1 MAETATQPVEEQKST
16 PNLADNWARDAAS
29 AATVFE
35 LSPEEKNTP
44 EYRRFLSEQQ
54 EFDTGK
60 RSKQPRDWTTED
72 KIDQALAN
80 TPFRIQAES
89 TDEKKA
95 LYTYLHVLMNSDVG
109 KAWTAEA
116 QKVADSKGKI
126 TLKTEEQEGSRA
138 FVSANNPRTICLNSK
153 TIKDLEKNSPNARS
167 TEELAYQKYQMTGTI
182 GHEMQHVF
190 QKSWQGDM
198 AFSSLE
204 NAAKWDVM
212 CEMAGRMA
220 DVAFATEKGVMLS
233 DSDFFS
239 WLKAQNK
246 EKGLDETAA
255 DKKARANLAFLFL
268 TNCRNVKGT
277 NDLKER
283 INVWNTDYKKQ
294 ALNIATTRK
303 IINSSD
309 TIARENDMMNWL
321 CDSMGVDKKLGAA
334 LLATYFADNRRASD
348 VPGIQEVLQNDG
360 TCISRGTVNGHSV
373 VIRSD
378 ATDKDSMTTTY
389 INGSIHS
396 AEVKDSKA
404 TSRYAY
410 KDGTLSESDTVYTDG
425 YTSHNVYD
433 GAGKRKE
440 SVYKSPSGIE
450 TTTKYADGAKV
461 YETQKSPDGSI
472 KETAFDGFGDP
483 NFVIESRPDGWSKR
497 TDFEYGQK
505 VSSYETTPNG
515 DRIEKK
521 YDADGR
527 EITLP
532 PPDKQ
537 AVAAPVLPGEQ
548 KASVSTPDPT
558 PTPETP
564 RVSAP
569 ILPGQAGPL
578 PPKPEQARVAP
589 PILPRAGQ
597 ETSRPTTPTSK
608 TVLNLAARKK
618 ADSR

>member
-1 MAETATQPVEEQKST
+1 MVETMMQPIEEQKST
-16 PNLADNWARDAAS
+16 PNYADNWARDAAS

-35 LSPEEKNTP
+35 LNSEEKNAP

-54 EFDTGK
+54 EFNTGK
-60 RSKQPRDWTTED
+60 RSKPPRDWTTED
-72 KIDQALAN
+72 KIDQALAH
-80 TPFRIQAES
+80 TPFQIQAES

-109 KAWTAEA
+109 KAWMAEA

-126 TLKTEEQEGSRA
+126 TLKTEEQEDTLA
-138 FVSANNPRTICLNSK
+138 FVSANDPRTICLNSK
-153 TIKDLEKNSPNARS
+153 TIKDLEKNNPNVGE
-167 TEELAYQKYQMTGTI
+167 TEELAYQKYQMTGTV

-190 QKSWQGDM
+190 QKCRQGDM

-220 DVAFATEKGVMLS
+220 NIAFTTEKGVMLS

-255 DKKARANLAFLFL
+255 DKETRTNLAFLFL
-268 TNCRNVKGT
+268 TNCRNMKGT

-283 INVWNTDYKKQ
+283 INEWNTGYKKQ

-303 IINSSD
+303 IINSTD
-309 TIARENDMMNWL
+309 TVAQENDMMNWL
-321 CDSMGVDKKLGAA
+321 CDSMGVDKDLCAA
-334 LLATYFADNRRASD
+334 LLATYFADNRRTPS
-348 VPGIQEVLQNDG
+348 VPGIQEVLKNDG
-360 TCISRGTVNGHSV
+360 TFISRGTINGHSV
-373 VIRSD
+373 VMKSEG
-378 ATDKDSMTTTY
+378 TDKDSMTTTY

-396 AEVKDSKA
+396 VEMKDSDHI
-404 TSRYAY
+404 SRYAY
-410 KDGTLSESDTVYTDG
+410 KNGKLSEADTVYTDG
-425 YTSHNVYD
+425 YTAHTVYD
-433 GAGKRKE
+433 GAGKHQE
-440 SVYKSPSGIE
+440 SVYKSPSGVE
-450 TTTKYADGAKV
+450 TTTKYADGTKI
-461 YETQKSPDGSI
+461 YETVKSPDGSI
-472 KETAFDGFGDP
+472 KETSFDDFGEP
-483 NFVIESRPDGWSKR
+483 NFVIESRPNGWSKR

-505 VSSYETTPNG
+505 ASSYEITPHG

-521 YDADGR
+521 YDAEGR

-532 PPDKQ
+532 PPTQQ
-537 AVAAPVLPGEQ
+537 AVAAPVLPSVQ
-548 KASVSTPDPT
+548 KASVSTPAPT
-558 PTPETP
+558 PATS
-564 RVSAP
+564 RVAPP

-597 ETSRPTTPTSK
+597 ETARPTPPTSK

>member
-1 MAETATQPVEEQKST
+1 MVETMMQPIEEQKST
-16 PNLADNWARDAAS
+16 PNYADNWARDAAS

-35 LSPEEKNTP
+35 LNSEEKNAP

-54 EFDTGK
+54 EFNTGK
-60 RSKQPRDWTTED
+60 RSKPPRDWTTED
-72 KIDQALAN
+72 KIDQALAH
-80 TPFRIQAES
+80 TPFQIQAES

-109 KAWTAEA
+109 KAWMAEA

-126 TLKTEEQEGSRA
+126 TLKTEEMADTTRA
-138 FVSANNPRTICLNSK
+138 FVSMDNPRIICINPK
-153 TIKDLEKNSPNARS
+153 IIKDVEKEGPAG
-167 TEELAYQKYQMTGTI
+167 EMLASQKYQIASTI

-190 QKSWQGDM
+190 QKNRAGDM

-220 DVAFATEKGVMLS
+220 NIIFATEKGVMLS

-255 DKKARANLAFLFL
+255 DKEARTSLAFLFL
-268 TNCRNVKGT
+268 TNCRNMKGT

-283 INVWNTDYKKQ
+283 INEWNTGYKKQ
-294 ALNIATTRK
+294 ALNVATTRK
-303 IINSSD
+303 IINSTD
-309 TIARENDMMNWL
+309 TVARENDMMNWL
-321 CDSMGVDKKLGAA
+321 CDSMGMDKDLCAS
-334 LLATYFADNRRASD
+334 LLATYFADNRRTPN
-348 VPGIQEVLQNDG
+348 VPGIQEVLKNDG
-360 TCISRGTVNGHSV
+360 TFISRGTINGHSV
-373 VIRSD
+373 VMKSEG
-378 ATDKDSMTTTY
+378 TDKDSMTTTY

-396 AEVKDSKA
+396 VEMKDSDHI
-404 TSRYAY
+404 SRYAY
-410 KDGTLSESDTVYTDG
+410 KNGKLSEADTVYTDG
-425 YTSHNVYD
+425 YTAHTVYD
-433 GAGKRKE
+433 GAGKHQE

-450 TTTKYADGAKV
+450 TTTKYADGAKI
-461 YETQKSPDGSI
+461 YETVKSPDGSI
-472 KETAFDGFGDP
+472 KETSFDDFGEP
-483 NFVIESRPDGWSKR
+483 NFVIESRPNGWSKR

-505 VSSYETTPNG
+505 VSSYEITPHG

-521 YDADGR
+521 YDAEGR

-532 PPDKQ
+532 PPTQQ
-537 AVAAPVLPGEQ
+537 AVAAPVLPGDQ
-548 KASVSTPDPT
+548 KASASTPAPT
-558 PTPETP
+558 PATS
-564 RVSAP
+564 RVAPP
-569 ILPGQAGPL
+569 ILPSQAGPL

-589 PILPRAGQ
+589 PILPRASQ
-597 ETSRPTTPTSK
+597 ETVRPTPPASK

>member
-1 MAETATQPVEEQKST
+1 MVETMMQPIEEQKST
-16 PNLADNWARDAAS
+16 PNYADNWARDAAS

-35 LSPEEKNTP
+35 LNSEEKNAP

-54 EFDTGK
+54 EFNTGK
-60 RSKQPRDWTTED
+60 RSKPPRDWTTED
-72 KIDQALAN
+72 KIDQALAH
-80 TPFRIQAES
+80 TPFQIQAES

-109 KAWTAEA
+109 KAWMAEA

-126 TLKTEEQEGSRA
+126 TLKTEEQEDTLA

-153 TIKDLEKNSPNARS
+153 TIKDLEKNTPNVGE
-167 TEELAYQKYQMTGTI
+167 TEELAYQKYQMTGTV

-190 QKSWQGDM
+190 QKCRQGDM

-220 DVAFATEKGVMLS
+220 NIAFATEKGVMLS

-255 DKKARANLAFLFL
+255 DKEARTSLAFLFL
-268 TNCRNVKGT
+268 TNCRNMKGT

-283 INVWNTDYKKQ
+283 INEWNTGYKKQ

-303 IINSSD
+303 IINSTD
-309 TIARENDMMNWL
+309 TVARENDMMNWL
-321 CDSMGVDKKLGAA
+321 CDSMGVDKDLCAA
-334 LLATYFADNRRASD
+334 LLATYFADNRRTPS
-348 VPGIQEVLQNDG
+348 VSGIQEVLKNDG
-360 TCISRGTVNGHSV
+360 TFISRGTINGHSV
-373 VIRSD
+373 VMKSEG
-378 ATDKDSMTTTY
+378 TDKDSMTTTY

-396 AEVKDSKA
+396 VEMKDSDHI
-404 TSRYAY
+404 SRYAY
-410 KDGTLSESDTVYTDG
+410 KNGKLSEADTVYTDG
-425 YTSHNVYD
+425 YTAHTVYD
-433 GAGKRKE
+433 GAGKNQE
-440 SVYKSPSGIE
+440 SVYKSPSGVE
-450 TTTKYADGAKV
+450 TTTKYADGAKI
-461 YETQKSPDGSI
+461 YETVKSPDGSI
-472 KETAFDGFGDP
+472 KETSFGDFGEP
-483 NFVIESRPDGWSKR
+483 NFVIESRPNGWSKR

-505 VSSYETTPNG
+505 ASSYEITPHG

-521 YDADGR
+521 YDAEGR

-532 PPDKQ
+532 PPTQQ
-537 AVAAPVLPGEQ
+537 AVAAPVLPSVQ
-548 KASVSTPDPT
+548 KASVSTPAPT
-558 PTPETP
+558 PATS

-578 PPKPEQARVAP
+578 PPKPEQARVAS
-589 PILPRAGQ
+589 PILPRASQ
-597 ETSRPTTPTSK
+597 ETVRPTPPASK

>member
-1 MAETATQPVEEQKST
+1 MAEMVMQPIEEQKST
-16 PNLADNWARDAAS
+16 LSLADDWARDAAS

-35 LSPEEKNTP
+35 LNSEEKNAP

-54 EFDTGK
+54 EFNTGK
-60 RSKQPRDWTTED
+60 RSKPPRDWTTED
-72 KIDQALAN
+72 KIDQALAH
-80 TPFRIQAES
+80 TPFQIQAES

-109 KAWTAEA
+109 KAWMTEA

-126 TLKTEEQEGSRA
+126 TLKTEEQEDSRA

-153 TIKDLEKNSPNARS
+153 TIKDLEKNTPNVGEA
-167 TEELAYQKYQMTGTI
+167 EELAYQKYQMTGTV

-190 QKSWQGDM
+190 QKCRQGDM

-220 DVAFATEKGVMLS
+220 DITFTTEKGVMLS

-255 DKKARANLAFLFL
+255 DKEARTNLAFLFL
-268 TNCRNVKGT
+268 TNCRNMKGT

-283 INVWNTDYKKQ
+283 INEWNTGYKKQ
-294 ALNIATTRK
+294 ALNIAITRK
-303 IINSSD
+303 IINSTD
-309 TIARENDMMNWL
+309 TVARENDMMDWL
-321 CDSMGVDKKLGAA
+321 CDSMGVDKDLCAS
-334 LLATYFADNRRASD
+334 LLATYFADNRRTPS
-348 VPGIQEVLQNDG
+348 VPGIQEVLKNDG
-360 TCISRGTVNGHSV
+360 TFISRGIINGHLV
-373 VIRSD
+373 VMKSEG
-378 ATDKDSMTTTY
+378 TDKDSMTTTY

-396 AEVKDSKA
+396 VEMKDSDHI
-404 TSRYAY
+404 SRYSY
-410 KDGTLSESDTVYTDG
+410 KNGKLSEADTVYTDG
-425 YTSHNVYD
+425 YTAHTVYD
-433 GAGKRKE
+433 GAEKGQE

-450 TTTKYADGAKV
+450 TTTKYADGVKI
-461 YETQKSPDGSI
+461 YETVKSPDGSI
-472 KETAFDGFGDP
+472 KETSFDDFGEP
-483 NFVIESRPDGWSKR
+483 NFVIESRPNGWSKR

-505 VSSYETTPNG
+505 VSSYEITPHG

-521 YDADGR
+521 YDAEGR
-527 EITLP
+527 EIALP
-532 PPDKQ
+532 PPTQQ
-537 AVAAPVLPGEQ
+537 AVAAPVLPIVQ
-548 KASVSTPDPT
+548 KASVSPPDPT
-558 PTPETP
+558 PAT
-564 RVSAP
+564 S
-569 ILPGQAGPL
+569 
-578 PPKPEQARVAP
+578 RVAP
-589 PILPRAGQ
+589 PILPRASQ
-597 ETSRPTTPTSK
+597 ETVHPTPPVSK

>member
-1 MAETATQPVEEQKST
+1 MAETATQPMEEQKST

-54 EFDTGK
+54 EFDAGK
-60 RSKQPRDWTTED
+60 RSKPPRDEMTER

-109 KAWTAEA
+109 KAWMAEA

-126 TLKTEEQEGSRA
+126 TLKTEEMADTTRA
-138 FVSANNPRTICLNSK
+138 FVSMDNPRTICINPK
-153 TIKDLEKNSPNARS
+153 IIKDVEKEVPAG
-167 TEELAYQKYQMTGTI
+167 EMLASQKYQIASTI

-190 QKSWQGDM
+190 QKNRAGDM

-204 NAAKWDVM
+204 NAAKYDVM

-220 DVAFATEKGVMLS
+220 DIAFNAEKGVMLS

-255 DKKARANLAFLFL
+255 DSKARTNLAFWFL
-268 TNCRNVKGT
+268 TNCKDMRGT
-277 NDLKER
+277 NNLKED
-283 INVWNTDYKKQ
+283 INEWNTGYKKQ
-294 ALNIATTRK
+294 ALNVATSQK
-303 IINSSD
+303 IINSTD

-321 CDSMGVDKKLGAA
+321 CDSMGVDKDLCAA
-334 LLATYFADNRRASD
+334 LLTTYFADNRRTPS
-348 VPGIQEVLQNDG
+348 VPGIQEVLKNDA
-360 TCISRGTVNGHSV
+360 TFISRGTINGHSV
-373 VIRSD
+373 VMQSD
-378 ATDKDSMTTTY
+378 VKDEETVSRTF

-396 AEVKDSKA
+396 VEMKDSDHI
-404 TSRYAY
+404 SRYSY
-410 KDGTLSESDTVYTDG
+410 KDGKMSEADTVYTDG
-425 YTSHNVYD
+425 YTAHNVYD
-433 GAGKRKE
+433 GAGKRQE
-440 SVYKSPSGIE
+440 SVWKSPSGIE
-450 TTTKYADGAKV
+450 TTTKYADGAKI
-461 YETQKSPDGSI
+461 YETVKSPDGSI
-472 KETAFDGFGDP
+472 KETSFDDFGEP
-483 NFVIESRPDGWSKR
+483 NFVIESRPNGWSKR
-497 TDFEYGQK
+497 TDFEYGQQ
-505 VSSYETTPNG
+505 VSSYEITPHG

-521 YDADGR
+521 YDAKGR

-532 PPDKQ
+532 PPTQQ
-537 AVAAPVLPGEQ
+537 AVAAPVLPSDQ
-548 KASVSTPDPT
+548 KASASNPAPT
-558 PTPETP
+558 PATS

-569 ILPGQAGPL
+569 ILP
-578 PPKPEQARVAP
+578 
-589 PILPRAGQ
+589 RASQ
-597 ETSRPTTPTSK
+597 EISRPTPPASK
-608 TVLNLAARKK
+608 TVLNLVARKK

>member
-1 MAETATQPVEEQKST
+1 MTETMMQPIEEQKST
-16 PNLADNWARDAAS
+16 PNYADNWARDAAS

-35 LSPEEKNTP
+35 LNSEEKNTP

-54 EFDTGK
+54 EFNTGK
-60 RSKQPRDWTTED
+60 HSKPPRDWTTED

-80 TPFRIQAES
+80 TPFQIQAES

-109 KAWTAEA
+109 KTWMAEA
-116 QKVADSKGKI
+116 QKVANSKGKI
-126 TLKTEEQEGSRA
+126 TLKTEEMADTTRA
-138 FVSANNPRTICLNSK
+138 FVSMDNPRTICINPK
-153 TIKDLEKNSPNARS
+153 IIKDVEKEVPAG
-167 TEELAYQKYQMTGTI
+167 EMLASQKYQIASTI

-190 QKSWQGDM
+190 QKNRAGDM

-204 NAAKWDVM
+204 NAAKYDVM

-220 DVAFATEKGVMLS
+220 DIAFNAEKGVMLS

-255 DKKARANLAFLFL
+255 DSKARTNLAFWFL
-268 TNCRNVKGT
+268 TNCKDMRGT
-277 NDLKER
+277 NDLKED
-283 INVWNTDYKKQ
+283 INEWNTGYKKQ

-303 IINSSD
+303 IINSTD
-309 TIARENDMMNWL
+309 IVARENDMMNWL
-321 CDSMGVDKKLGAA
+321 CDSMGVDKDLCAA
-334 LLATYFADNRRASD
+334 LLATYFADNRRTPS
-348 VPGIQEVLQNDG
+348 VPGIQEVLKNDG
-360 TCISRGTVNGHSV
+360 TFISRGTINGHSV
-373 VIRSD
+373 VMKSEG
-378 ATDKDSMTTTY
+378 TDKDSMTTTY

-396 AEVKDSKA
+396 VEMKDSDHI
-404 TSRYAY
+404 SRYSY
-410 KDGTLSESDTVYTDG
+410 KNGKLSEADTFYTDG
-425 YTSHNVYD
+425 YTAHTVYD
-433 GAGKRKE
+433 GAGKHQE

-450 TTTKYADGAKV
+450 TTTKYADGAKI
-461 YETQKSPDGSI
+461 YETVKSPDGSI
-472 KETAFDGFGDP
+472 KETSFGDFGEP
-483 NFVIESRPDGWSKR
+483 NFVIESRPNGWSKR

-505 VSSYETTPNG
+505 VSSYEITPHG

-521 YDADGR
+521 YDAEGR

-532 PPDKQ
+532 PPTQQ
-537 AVAAPVLPGEQ
+537 AVAAPVLPSDQ
-548 KASVSTPDPT
+548 KASVSTPAPT
-558 PTPETP
+558 PPTS

-578 PPKPEQARVAP
+578 PPKPEQARVAS
-589 PILPRAGQ
+589 PILPRASQ
-597 ETSRPTTPTSK
+597 ETVRPTPPASK